1 MLYVSS
7 GALTY
12 PARARRA
19 RVCPQLDEAV
29 VETLLDLVD
38 KNGDGEIHCDE
49 FAESVLS
56 GANSY
61 FFDDAAEGYQSSA
74 SAQGL

>member
-1 MLYVSS
+1 MSS

-12 PARARRA
+12 PARACA
-19 RVCPQLDEAV
+19 RVCRQLDEAV

-56 GANSY
+56 GANTY